1 MFNAL
6 VDFLDATTIASD
18 TCWMSVLPFST
29 GKIDIQGLSLTMTDE
44 DGRF

>member
-6 VDFLDATTIASD
+6 VDFLDAMSITSD

-29 GKIDIQGLSLTMTDE
+29 GKTDIQGLSLTMID
-44 DGRF
+44 DDRKF